1 MADDG
6 IALDGHGFLARKHD
20 GVVKGTRTTP
30 TGGRVRFESTPAAAN
45 CAPTPAFAMA
55 ASQQLRH
62 ICTLR

>member
-1 MADDG
+1 MDSS
-6 IALDGHGFLARKHD
+6 REKHD
-20 GVVKGTRTTP
+20 GVVKGTRFTP
-30 TGGRVRFESTPAAAN
+30 TGGRIRFESTPAIAN